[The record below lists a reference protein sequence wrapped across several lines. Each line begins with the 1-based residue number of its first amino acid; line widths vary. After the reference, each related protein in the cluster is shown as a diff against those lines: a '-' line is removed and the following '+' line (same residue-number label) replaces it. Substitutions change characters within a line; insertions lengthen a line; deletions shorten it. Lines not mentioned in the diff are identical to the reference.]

1 MLMLIVQASTAR
13 QRARREAGSSLF
25 EFGVVLIVISVLAA
39 VLLNRLGYYKE
50 MLEKATMES
59 TLRNIKTGLQVQLA
73 ELIVTN
79 RQAQAARLESE
90 DPVQWLEQKPPN
102 YGGSY
107 RTPPDAG
114 TWYFDAGTHELVYV
128 VNTGN
133 RLELD
138 TSTSPKQIRF
148 RARLLKERLK
158 LFGNGVETVAGVT
171 LLPAQPYRWQ

>member
-1 MLMLIVQASTAR
+1 MLIVQALTAR

-25 EFGVVLIVISVLAA
+25 ELGVALIIVSVLAA
-39 VLLNRLGYYKE
+39 VLLSRLGYYKE
-50 MLEKATMES
+50 MLEKAAMES
-59 TLRNIKTGLQVQLA
+59 TLRNIKTGLQVHLA

-79 RQAQAARLESE
+79 RQAQAIRLESE
-90 DPVQWLEQKPPN
+90 NPIQWLDEKPLN

-107 RTPPDAG
+107 RTPPNAG

-138 TSTSPKQIRF
+138 TGAGPKQVRF

-158 LFGNGVETVAGVT
+158 LFGNGVESIAGVT
-171 LLPAQPYRWQ
+171 LLPVQPYRWQ